1 MNDLND
7 AQLVAREVI
16 VTYLQAAGIDFEETQ
31 PGSFA
36 ATLPGEHRLKT
47 TTSLVVGSS
56 TVSINA
62 FVVRNPDENHEGVY
76 RWLLERN
83 RRLYG
88 VSYAID
94 QLGDV
99 YLVGRVPLHA
109 VTEAEVD
116 RVLGSV
122 LENSDGAFD
131 RLLELG
137 FATAISREWQWR
149 ISRGEST
156 RNLAAFAHLANPTAE
171 A

>member
-131 RLLELG
+131 RREHSQLG
-137 FATAISREWQWR
+137 GIRALGQPNCGGLIDDRARCGKMKS
-149 ISRGEST
+149 
-156 RNLAAFAHLANPTAE
+156 
-171 A
+171 